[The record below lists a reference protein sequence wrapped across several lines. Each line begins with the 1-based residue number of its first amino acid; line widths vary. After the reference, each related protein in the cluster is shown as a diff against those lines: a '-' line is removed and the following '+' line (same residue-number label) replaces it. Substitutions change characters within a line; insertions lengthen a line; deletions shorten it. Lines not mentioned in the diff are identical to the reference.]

1 MTPSVRLSVLRRL
14 EARLLEL
21 DGRLDADAT
30 AWPDYLATVNAMVS
44 VLIQL
49 RPEAGGGLLTT
60 EQLAERLGVTSK
72 TLLRHAKA
80 GAVKPAMR
88 KGKLIR
94 WRADEVAR

>member
-1 MTPSVRLSVLRRL
+1 MMPAALSRAVRLLD
-14 EARLLEL
+14 ARLLEL
-21 DGRLDADAT
+21 EGSLDADAT
-30 AWPDYLATVNAMVS
+30 AWPDYLATVNTMVS
-44 VLIQL
+44 VLVQL